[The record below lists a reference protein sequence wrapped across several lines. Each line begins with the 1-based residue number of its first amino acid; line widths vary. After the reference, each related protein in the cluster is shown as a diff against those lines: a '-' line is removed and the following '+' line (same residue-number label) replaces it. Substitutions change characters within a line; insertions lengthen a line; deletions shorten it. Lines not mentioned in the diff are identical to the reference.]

1 MKNMMRSLASIVV
14 VISMCYSM
22 NVSAQIE
29 NIKMTNDSS
38 LVIEKV
44 YVGALGMTSFS
55 TDSVYVSNYVN
66 LRVGAIATWHMT
78 NWLTLNSYYMY
89 QAETD
94 KFWGLNQFSLKIA
107 PCKKWSLQI
116 GHMATLSTQ
125 QRPHPVS
132 EGGQFETWTEAQI
145 PGSGLGA
152 KTSYQPNK
160 NLSFG
165 IGVVSRKQQPEYHAN
180 VRFKKLT
187 LSGYYG
193 IDQKA
198 GAALSYTGSKVWS
211 TLVWKQDKVIAN
223 MFGCKIS
230 SKHNIMIYTDMGY
243 DLETKKLVRGEWG
256 IYKVFTA
263 KHFNVLPCVGYNY
276 ESRTIKGYLFIYM

>member
-1 MKNMMRSLASIVV
+1 MMRSLASIVV
-14 VISMCYSM
+14 VISMFYNI
-22 NVSAQIE
+22 NVFGQVE
-29 NIKMTNDSS
+29 NIKMTSDST
-38 LVIEKV
+38 LVLDKV
-44 YVGALGMTSFS
+44 YVGALGMTGFS
-55 TDSVYVSNYVN
+55 IDSLHTSSYGD
-66 LRVGAIATWHMT
+66 LRVGASIHWDIAK
-78 NWLTLNSYYMY
+78 WLTLNSYYMY
-89 QAETD
+89 QIGKD
-94 KFWGLNQFSLKIA
+94 QSWGLNQFSLKIA

-132 EGGQFETWTEAQI
+132 AGGQFETWTEAQI
-145 PGSGLGA
+145 PGSGLGV

-165 IGVVSRKQQPEYHAN
+165 IGVVARKQQPEYHAN
-180 VRFKKLT
+180 ISFKKLT

-193 IDQKA
+193 TYDKKA
-198 GAALSYTGSKVWS
+198 GAALSYTGSKVWT

-256 IYKVFTA
+256 IYKIFTA
-263 KHFNVLPCVGYNY
+263 KHFSVLPCLGYNY
-276 ESRTIKGYLFIYM
+276 ESKIIKGYLFIYI